1 MLLDFHSASSAET
14 TGYQEIAAHNDRRDR
29 RDRRDRLVT
38 AVAASLAVLIVAA
51 IAVLMGMA

>member
-1 MLLDFHSASSAET
+1 MLLDFHSVSSAEP
-14 TGYQEIAAHNDRRDR
+14 TGYQVIAAHNDRRE
-29 RDRRDRLVT
+29 RLVT

>member
-1 MLLDFHSASSAET
+1 MLLDFHSVSSAEP
-14 TGYQEIAAHNDRRDR
+14 TGYQEIAAHN
-29 RDRRDRLVT
+29 DRRDRLVT